1 MNSLERHVDEILAEN
16 LNRNLEIVNFKF
28 DKSKCTTDEEF
39 KKAEEEFNKL
49 YNSSPEMKK
58 LIDSW
63 K

>member
-28 DKSKCTTDEEF
+28 DKSKCTNAEEF